1 MEKQPDKNIVKE
13 PDFAYGSYT
22 YADYLTWE
30 IDEMVE
36 LIHGK
41 IFRQAAAPRVIH
53 QRISGKIFNKLYNFL
68 EGKSCEVFS
77 APFDVR
83 LPVAS
88 KRNEDIDTVVQPDL
102 CVVCDA
108 EKLDERGC
116 LGAPDLIIEILS
128 PGNNKKDIKL
138 KYEVY
143 EASGVKEYWVIHPD
157 ERTLLIYTLDGRK
170 YRASRLFT
178 LSDQVRS
185 QAVPGFEL
193 DLDGVFASL

>member
-1 MEKQPDKNIVKE
+1 MEKQPEKNLVKE

-36 LIHGK
+36 LIRGK

-53 QRISGKIFNKLYNFL
+53 QRISGRIFNTLYNFL
-68 EGKSCEVFS
+68 EGKPCEVFS

-108 EKLDERGC
+108 EKVDDRGC
-116 LGAPDLIIEILS
+116 LGAPDLIVEILS

-157 ERTLLIYTLDGRK
+157 ERTLLIYTLKSGS
-170 YRASRLFT
+170 YHSSRLFT
-178 LSDQVRS
+178 SGDRIGSVSL
-185 QAVPGFEL
+185 PGFEL
-193 DLDGVFASL
+193 DLEKIFEGL

>member
-1 MEKQPDKNIVKE
+1 MEKHSDKNIVKE

-22 YADYLTWE
+22 YADYLIWE
-30 IDEMVE
+30 MDEMVE
-36 LIHGK
+36 LIRGK

-108 EKLDERGC
+108 EKVDERGC

-143 EASGVKEYWVIHPD
+143 EASGVTEYWVIHPD
-157 ERTLLIYTLDGRK
+157 ERTLLIYTLDGGK
-170 YRASRLFT
+170 YRSSRLFT
-178 LSDQVRS
+178 LGDRVSTQG
-185 QAVPGFEL
+185 VPGFEL
-193 DLDGVFASL
+193 ELDNVFEGL